1 MAQWQAMFEAL
12 TGFLRNSSEGYPLF
26 WALAIVVVIAA
37 TGLFLFGFWQLV
49 LRGVGTFASRS
60 KNPRNN

>member
-1 MAQWQAMFEAL
+1 MFEAL
-12 TGFLRNSSEGYPLF
+12 TGFLRNFSEGYPLL

-49 LRGVGTFASRS
+49 LRGVGTITSRNRS
-60 KNPRNN
+60 TRNN

>member
-1 MAQWQAMFEAL
+1 MFESL
-12 TGFLRNSSEGYPLF
+12 TAFLRSFSEGYPLF

-49 LRGVGTFASRS
+49 LRGVGAIAFRS
-60 KNPRNN
+60 KNTRNN

>member
-1 MAQWQAMFEAL
+1 MFESL
-12 TGFLRNSSEGYPLF
+12 TGFLQNFSEAYPLF

-49 LRGVGTFASRS
+49 LRGIGAIASR
-60 KNPRNN
+60 NRNTLNNQR